1 VEELSDEALRALLIE
16 DPERGWRAF
25 VDQHTPTLLGLIA
38 RAGIEDRDDR
48 ADIYL
53 RVCERL
59 AEDDCARLRRR
70 DPGRGALAAW
80 LTTVVRNTVVDWVRT
95 RAGRRRLFRGIRR
108 LGSFDQ
114 RVFELYYWE
123 HRRPVEIVEVLRMRE
138 ATPVALS
145 EVLAA
150 LSRIQQTMS
159 DRHRGELLALVAR
172 SRPAVS
178 FDDAELGLEPKA
190 ARRRTRPSFA

>member
-1 VEELSDEALRALLIE
+1 
-16 DPERGWRAF
+16 
-25 VDQHTPTLLGLIA
+25 
-38 RAGIEDRDDR
+38 
-48 ADIYL
+48 
-53 RVCERL
+53 
-59 AEDDCARLRRR
+59 
-70 DPGRGALAAW
+70 
-80 LTTVVRNTVVDWVRT
+80 VDWVRT

-150 LSRIQQTMS
+150 LSRIQQTMT

-190 ARRRTRPSFA
+190 AADDPERSLSLRELDAHFASALAELPPEDAAIVRLTFVQGWSREQVRRGLHLERLSGERIAAILSKLRELLKARRLGPREAATEGLRFLEDEP